1 MENIYIPLEKLDKLG
16 EQYDVRR
23 KEDEVEIVFIT
34 PSIAEA
40 ASNPELGAERRRII
54 MRGVVS
60 GDVVKIA
67 EAYVEDEAGKRTR
80 IDVGEL
86 ELWAEY
92 VKNL

>member
-1 MENIYIPLEKLDKLG
+1 
-16 EQYDVRR
+16 VRR
-23 KEDEVEIVFIT
+23 VGKGVEIVFTT

-40 ASNPELGAERRRII
+40 AANSELGAERRRII
-54 MRGVVS
+54 IRGVAS
-60 GDVVKIA
+60 GDVVEIV

-80 IDVGEL
+80 INVGEL

>member
-1 MENIYIPLEKLDKLG
+1 VKNIYIPLEKLDKLG
-16 EQYDVRR
+16 EQYEVRR
-23 KEDEVEIVFIT
+23 VGKEVEIVFTT

-54 MRGVVS
+54 IRGVVS
-60 GDVVKIA
+60 GAVVKIV
-67 EAYVEDEAGKRTR
+67 EAYVEDEAGRRTR